1 MTKGKVIQIGFL
13 LALIGFISLKV
24 LPLAGYTELT
34 TSSISSVL
42 LILIIILWVLSY
54 VYRVMNGN
62 MTFMEQRKRY
72 RTKYE
77 KVIDE
82 KLKSKF
88 NSLSSEEKEKLL
100 DEIEDK

>member
-13 LALIGFISLKV
+13 IALIGFISLKV
-24 LPLAGYTELT
+24 LPFIGYTELT

-42 LILIIILWVLSY
+42 LISIIFLWVLSY
-54 VYRVMNGN
+54 VFRVMNGK

-72 RTKYE
+72 RVKYE

-82 KLKSKF
+82 KLKTKF

-100 DEIEDK
+100 GEIE

>member
-13 LALIGFISLKV
+13 LALIGFVSIKI
-24 LPLAGYTELT
+24 LPLAGYAELT

-54 VYRVMNGN
+54 VFRVMNGK

-88 NSLSSEEKEKLL
+88 NSLSSAEKEKLL
-100 DEIEDK
+100 EEIEEK

>member
-13 LALIGFISLKV
+13 FALVGFISIKI

-82 KLKSKF
+82 KLQNKF
-88 NSLSSEEKEKLL
+88 NSLSDEDQEKLL
-100 DEIEDK
+100 KEIEEK